1 MREIP
6 SPPTMPPPPR
16 RPPGRPAKTPQPLRV
31 PAPAAVFEAGGCK
44 LAVWIDT
51 GRWKV
56 SVDGVLVDRWFSTQ
70 VDAWEA
76 GVAEADRL
84 QRSPVTPR

>member
-1 MREIP
+1 
-6 SPPTMPPPPR
+6 MPRPPR

-31 PAPAAVFEAGGCK
+31 AVPAAIFEASGRK
-44 LAVWIDT
+44 LAVWTDA

-70 VDAWEA
+70 VEAWQA

-84 QRSPVTPR
+84 ERSQAPRR